1 MYFGSANRLMPVPL
15 DASWSFLSNQI
26 CNRNGHISEI
36 KTKKTP
42 WWVSAKTFMVH
53 FHWFTFS
60 IILSMFINILKMI
73 KVTKQQMVVFETT
86 KSQSRS
92 VFFQLPTSDN
102 YGVVRHASSPWPFS
116 WRPAH
121 CCAVTLGETGMEQR
135 DSHVSRFPWSL
146 RDLHSL
152 SLRDFKTLQ
161 GFPVS
166 TEQKCKRGRAM

>member
-60 IILSMFINILKMI
+60 IILSMFIKILKMI

-116 WRPAH
+116 WRPAP
-121 CCAVTLGETGMEQR
+121 CCAVTLGETVGALGAWGICIR
-135 DSHVSRFPWSL
+135 WVSEISRHFKDFQFQQSKSANEVG
-146 RDLHSL
+146 RCSRCL
-152 SLRDFKTLQ
+152 SL
-161 GFPVS
+161 
-166 TEQKCKRGRAM
+166 C